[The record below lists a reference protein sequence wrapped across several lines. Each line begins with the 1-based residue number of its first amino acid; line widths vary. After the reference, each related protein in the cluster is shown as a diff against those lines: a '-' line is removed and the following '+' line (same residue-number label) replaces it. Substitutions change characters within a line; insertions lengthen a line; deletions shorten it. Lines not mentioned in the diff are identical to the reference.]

1 MSSTASRDADVVPPA
16 ADRAATAAAVPS
28 PPVPSSPAPSS
39 PAPSSPAPSSP
50 APSSSRRRTTRR
62 PNRRPTIR
70 DVAAASGVS
79 RGTVSRVINGGHWV
93 SPEARAA
100 VEDAIRKT
108 GYRAN
113 EHARSLV
120 TGRANSIAFLLTEPQ
135 HLLFEDPN
143 FPRLLRGATEAAATR
158 EMPMVLL
165 VAGTAEE
172 RRRVAGYVEAGHVD
186 GVLLI
191 SSHAGN
197 PMLAELLRLNVPTVA
212 CGVPLGYEDKVAYV
226 AADDLSGGRA
236 MTQHLLD
243 AGRRRVATIT
253 GPMDTP
259 GGVLRL
265 QGFREALG
273 DLFDPALVEHGDYTR
288 ESGRRAMARLLA
300 DHPDLD
306 AVFVHSD
313 LMAAGALVAAQAAG
327 RDVPGDVAVAGFDD
341 NGVAEQLHPALT
353 TMRQPYER
361 ISAEMVRLLM
371 ELVGGAEPAAMTLP
385 TSLVV
390 RDSA

>member
-1 MSSTASRDADVVPPA
+1 MSSSASRDADVVPPV
-16 ADRAATAAAVPS
+16 AAASAPDGAS
-28 PPVPSSPAPSS
+28 TSSPSTPAAETTEAA
-39 PAPSSPAPSSP
+39 PAP
-50 APSSSRRRTTRR
+50 RTARSTRR

-143 FPRLLRGATEAAATR
+143 FPRLLRGATEAAALR

-197 PMLAELLRLNVPTVA
+197 PMLAELLRLGVPTVA

-236 MTQHLLD
+236 MTQHLLT

-273 DLFDPALVEHGDYTR
+273 DLYDPALVAHGDYSR
-288 ESGRRAMARLLA
+288 DSGRRAMERLLQE
-300 DHPDLD
+300 HPDVD

-327 RDVPGDVAVAGFDD
+327 RSVPDDVAVAGFDD

-361 ISAEMVRLLM
+361 ISAEMVRLLL
-371 ELVGGAEPAAMTLP
+371 EVVDGAEPAAVTLP

>member
-1 MSSTASRDADVVPPA
+1 MSSTASRADDVVPPA
-16 ADRAATAAAVPS
+16 DAA
-28 PPVPSSPAPSS
+28 PAPA
-39 PAPSSPAPSSP
+39 PAPAPDA
-50 APSSSRRRTTRR
+50 APPSTRTARTSGRAR
-62 PNRRPTIR
+62 KPNKRPTIR
-70 DVAAASGVS
+70 DVATVSGVS

-120 TGRANSIAFLLTEPQ
+120 TGRSNSMAFLLTEPQ

-143 FPRLLRGATEAAATR
+143 FPRLLRGATEAAAQR
-158 EMPMVLL
+158 EMPMVLM

-191 SSHAGN
+191 GSHAGN
-197 PMLAELLRLNVPTVA
+197 PMLAELLRLGVPTVA
-212 CGVPLGYEDKVAYV
+212 CGVPLGFEDKVAHV
-226 AADDLSGGRA
+226 AADDLSGGRT
-236 MTQHLLD
+236 MTQHLLA
-243 AGRRRVATIT
+243 AGRHRIATIT

-265 QGFREALG
+265 QGYREALG
-273 DLFDPALVEHGDYTR
+273 DAFDPALVLHGDYSR
-288 ESGRRAMARLLA
+288 ESGRLAMACLL
-300 DHPDLD
+300 DEHPDVD

-341 NGVAEQLHPALT
+341 NGMAEQLHPALT

-361 ISAEMVRLLM
+361 ISAEMVRLLL
-371 ELVGGAEPAAMTLP
+371 ELVDGAEPAAITLP

-390 RDSA
+390 RDST